1 MEYLRIC
8 YLLIIIV
15 YWEKTNNFCERS
27 ERVALLVTGNEVSLV
42 VNVKVKVGKI
52 HNTGWGVN
60 MGFGCLNN

>member
-8 YLLIIIV
+8 YLLIMTI
-15 YWEKTNNFCERS
+15 YLEKTNNLCEGN
-27 ERVALLVTGNEVSLV
+27 ERVSQLVTGNEVSLV

>member
-52 HNTGWGVN
+52 HNTGWG
-60 MGFGCLNN
+60 